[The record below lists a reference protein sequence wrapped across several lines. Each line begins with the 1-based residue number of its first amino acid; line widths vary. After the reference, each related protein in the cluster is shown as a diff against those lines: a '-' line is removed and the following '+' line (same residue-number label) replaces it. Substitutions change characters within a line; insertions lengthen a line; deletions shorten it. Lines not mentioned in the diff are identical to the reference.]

1 MGRARERL
9 SPWSTCL
16 LLLFVCSGRITAT
29 GFFFLWDA
37 QLLSTVLPNP
47 LGMQLGSFSQNKLQG
62 TRDRDKVYSGKQLVA
77 EGVGDWVFFQTPGK

>member
-1 MGRARERL
+1 MEHLPAAPL
-9 SPWSTCL
+9 CL
-16 LLLFVCSGRITAT
+16 LWENHSHR
-29 GFFFLWDA
+29 FFFLWDA